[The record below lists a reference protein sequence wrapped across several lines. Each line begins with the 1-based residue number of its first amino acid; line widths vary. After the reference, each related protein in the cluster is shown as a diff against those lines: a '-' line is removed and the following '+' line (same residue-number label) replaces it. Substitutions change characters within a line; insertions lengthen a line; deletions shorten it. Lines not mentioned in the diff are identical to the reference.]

1 VERIKIKMR
10 QIYIAIMLQEVAIL
24 INQVLK
30 EAVEG

>member
-10 QIYIAIMLQEVAIL
+10 QIYIAIMPQEVSIL

>member
-1 VERIKIKMR
+1 VERIKIKMG
-10 QIYIAIMLQEVAIL
+10 QIYIAIMPQEVAIL